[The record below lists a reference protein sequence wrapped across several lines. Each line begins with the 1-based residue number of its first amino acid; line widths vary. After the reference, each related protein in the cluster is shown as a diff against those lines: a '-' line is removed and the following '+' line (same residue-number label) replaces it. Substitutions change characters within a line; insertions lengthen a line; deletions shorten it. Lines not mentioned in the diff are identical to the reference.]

1 MIRAQAADKSL
12 GGQRTW
18 QRKPTAGRSK
28 NAVARLEAP
37 GWLISAPARRLAP
50 TSVATKGTG
59 GGRICWAV
67 AGTLC
72 GGKIQGT
79 FAQKAVN
86 CMACE
91 FYRAVRRE
99 EGAAF

>member
-1 MIRAQAADKSL
+1 VAMKANCWEVKKCGREPGGARMAELGACPAPRANFS
-12 GGQRTW
+12 
-18 QRKPTAGRSK
+18 
-28 NAVARLEAP
+28 
-37 GWLISAPARRLAP
+37 GWNH
-50 TSVATKGTG
+50 GTG

-91 FYRAVRRE
+91 FYQAVRRE
-99 EGAAF
+99 EGSAFKLKPPN